1 MLIAFYRTG
10 SQELIGM
17 VAGILTTIAF
27 LPQAI
32 KIWRNK
38 SAKDVSLAM
47 FACLCTGV
55 VLWIIYGF
63 MLGAF
68 PVILANGVT
77 LCIAATILAFK
88 IRYG

>member
-1 MLIAFYRTG
+1 MMTIPTL
-10 SQELIGM
+10 QELIGM
-17 VAGILTTIAF
+17 IAGLLTTIAF

-32 KIWRNK
+32 KIWRSK
-38 SAKDVSLAM
+38 STNDVSLAM
-47 FACLCTGV
+47 FACLCAGV

-68 PVILANGVT
+68 PVVLANVVT
-77 LCIAATILAFK
+77 LCIAVTILVFK

>member
-1 MLIAFYRTG
+1 MMTIPTL
-10 SQELIGM
+10 QELIGM
-17 VAGILTTIAF
+17 IAGLLTTIAF

-32 KIWRNK
+32 KIWHSK
-38 SAKDVSLAM
+38 STKDVSLAM
-47 FACLCTGV
+47 FACLCAGV

-68 PVILANGVT
+68 PVVLANVVT
-77 LCIAATILAFK
+77 LCIAVTILVFK